1 MFTLIMFLCFF
12 YLLALCTTLKVYF
25 DSIDLVNRS
34 ETVVAR
40 IVIVFFTGL
49 INHVTSGI
57 QYIGI

>member
-1 MFTLIMFLCFF
+1 MFLCFF

-49 INHVTSGI
+49 INHVTPGI